1 MKRNTGPDN
10 TRGMMGFFSVPV
22 DDPVAAWREALEK
35 DALSPRTLYIH
46 IPFCRSRC
54 PFCPFYLGAAAPG
67 EMEEYV
73 NLLVRELERWGK
85 EAGRFPVNAVY
96 FGGGTPSDLTSG
108 QFVAILDALH
118 HNYRLAADCEIT
130 VEGRIDGLDAKK
142 VRTLAANGV
151 NRLSVGVQT
160 FDTELRR
167 RLGRQSDRATVLARL
182 EELAKLNEL
191 AVVIDLLY
199 GLPGQT
205 LADLREDLDL
215 LFSSTQLSGLD
226 LYRLRVGETLPLAK
240 LIAAGKLPATPGEEE
255 AFEMFQL
262 GVERMRAEGAVRLS
276 PLHFAFDA
284 RERNL
289 NNTVS
294 GAKNVCLPFGM
305 KAGGRLA
312 GFRFS
317 QHTGLADYR
326 RAVEAGEKPL
336 ASAGVYPP
344 DFAACGALSGQIY
357 RRMQVDPVRVAEAAP
372 VAVRDAVRRNL
383 ERGADAWKEQG
394 YLTSGG
400 NGVFSLTERANF
412 SHRRMAADLMER
424 IAEAFE

>member
-1 MKRNTGPDN
+1 MKTMKSDGQ
-10 TRGMMGFFSVPV
+10 RGMMGFFSVPAA
-22 DDPVAAWREALEK
+22 DPAAAWREALDK

-67 EMEEYV
+67 ELDEYV
-73 NLLVRELERWGK
+73 GLLVRELERWGK

-96 FGGGTPSDLTSG
+96 FGGGTPSDLSAG

-118 HNYRLAADCEIT
+118 RNYRLAADCEIT
-130 VEGRIDGLDAKK
+130 VEGRIDGLNAEK
-142 VRTLAANGV
+142 VRVLAANGV
-151 NRLSVGVQT
+151 NRLSIGVQT
-160 FDTELRR
+160 FDTKLRR
-167 RLGRQSDRATVLARL
+167 KLGRQSDRETILARL
-182 EELAKLNEL
+182 NGLAGLNEL

-205 LADLREDLDL
+205 LADLREDLNI

-226 LYRLRVGETLPLAK
+226 LYRLRVGELLPLAK
-240 LIAAGKLPATPGEEE
+240 LIEAGTLPAVPGEDE

-262 GVERMRAEGAVRLS
+262 GVERMHAEGAVRLS
-276 PLHFAFDA
+276 SLHFAFDV

-294 GAKNVCLPFGM
+294 AAKNVCLPFGM

-326 RAVEAGEKPL
+326 RAVEVGEKPL

-372 VAVRDAVRRNL
+372 EPVRDAVRRNL
-383 ERGADAWKEQG
+383 ERGAEAWKEQG
-394 YLTSGG
+394 YLTSGK
-400 NGVFSLTERANF
+400 NGVWCLTERANF
-412 SHRRMAADLMER
+412 SHRKMAADLMER

>member
-1 MKRNTGPDN
+1 MKTMKSDGQ
-10 TRGMMGFFSVPV
+10 RGMMGFFSVPAA
-22 DDPVAAWREALEK
+22 DPAAAWREALDK

-54 PFCPFYLGAAAPG
+54 PFCPFYLGAAGPG

-73 NLLVRELERWGK
+73 NLLVRELERWGE

-96 FGGGTPSDLTSG
+96 FGGGTPSDLSSG
-108 QFVAILDALH
+108 QFVAILNALH
-118 HNYRLAADCEIT
+118 HHYRLAADCEIT
-130 VEGRIDGLDAKK
+130 VEGRIDGLDAEK
-142 VRTLAANGV
+142 VRVLAAHGV
-151 NRLSVGVQT
+151 NRLSIGVQT
-160 FDTELRR
+160 FDTALRR
-167 RLGRQSDRATVLARL
+167 KLGRQSDRATVLARL
-182 EELAKLNEL
+182 EELAGLNEL

-205 LADLREDLDL
+205 PADLREDLNI
-215 LFSSTQLSGLD
+215 LFSSTLLSGLD

-240 LIAAGKLPATPGEEE
+240 LIEAGKLPAAPGEEE

-262 GVERMRAEGAVRLS
+262 GVERMRAEGAGRLS

-294 GAKNVCLPFGM
+294 GAKHVCLPFGM

-317 QHTGLADYR
+317 QHTDLADYR
-326 RAVEAGEKPL
+326 RAVEVGEKPL

-344 DFAACGALSGQIY
+344 DFATCGVLSGQVY
-357 RRMQVDPVRVAEAAP
+357 RRMQIDPARVAGAAP
-372 VAVRDAVRRNL
+372 EPVRDAVRRNL
-383 ERGADAWKEQG
+383 ARGAEVWQARG
-394 YLTSGG
+394 YLTSAE
-400 NGVFSLTERANF
+400 NGVWSLTERANF
-412 SHRRMAADLMER
+412 SHRAMAADLMER

>member
-1 MKRNTGPDN
+1 
-10 TRGMMGFFSVPV
+10 
-22 DDPVAAWREALEK
+22 
-35 DALSPRTLYIH
+35 
-46 IPFCRSRC
+46 
-54 PFCPFYLGAAAPG
+54 
-67 EMEEYV
+67 
-73 NLLVRELERWGK
+73 
-85 EAGRFPVNAVY
+85 
-96 FGGGTPSDLTSG
+96 
-108 QFVAILDALH
+108 
-118 HNYRLAADCEIT
+118 
-130 VEGRIDGLDAKK
+130 
-142 VRTLAANGV
+142 
-151 NRLSVGVQT
+151 
-160 FDTELRR
+160 
-167 RLGRQSDRATVLARL
+167 
-182 EELAKLNEL
+182 
-191 AVVIDLLY
+191 
-199 GLPGQT
+199 
-205 LADLREDLDL
+205 
-215 LFSSTQLSGLD
+215 
-226 LYRLRVGETLPLAK
+226 
-240 LIAAGKLPATPGEEE
+240 
-255 AFEMFQL
+255 MFRL

-357 RRMQVDPVRVAEAAP
+357 RRMQVDPVRVAGAAP
-372 VAVRDAVRRNL
+372 EAVRDAVRRNL
-383 ERGADAWKEQG
+383 ERGVEAWQEQG
-394 YLTSGG
+394 YLTSAG

-412 SHRRMAADLMER
+412 SHRKMAADLMER

>member
-1 MKRNTGPDN
+1 MKTMKPDGQ
-10 TRGMMGFFSVPV
+10 RGMMGFFSIPV
-22 DDPVAAWREALEK
+22 ADPAAAWREALAE
-35 DALSPRTLYIH
+35 DAPSLRTLYIH

-54 PFCPFYLGAAAPG
+54 SFCPFYLGAAGPG
-67 EMEEYV
+67 ELEEYV
-73 NLLVRELERWGK
+73 RLLVRELERWGE

-96 FGGGTPSDLTSG
+96 FGGGTPSDLSAG

-118 HNYRLAADCEIT
+118 RYYRLAADCEIT
-130 VEGRIDGLDAKK
+130 VEGRIDGLDAEK
-142 VRTLAANGV
+142 VLLLAAHGV
-151 NRLSVGVQT
+151 NRLSIGVQT

-167 RLGRQSDRATVLARL
+167 KLGRQSSRETILARL
-182 EELAKLNEL
+182 GELVGLNEL

-205 LADLREDLDL
+205 LADVREDLNI

-226 LYRLRVGETLPLAK
+226 LYRLRAGETLPLAK
-240 LIAAGKLPATPGEEE
+240 LIAEGKLPAVPGEEE

-262 GVERMRAEGAVRLS
+262 GVARMRAEGAVRLS

-294 GAKNVCLPFGM
+294 GAKHVCLPFGM

-317 QHTGLADYR
+317 QHTALADYR

-336 ASAGVYPP
+336 AAAGAYPP
-344 DFAACGALSGQIY
+344 DFATCGVLSGQIY
-357 RRMQVDPVRVAEAAP
+357 RRMLVDPVRVAEAAP
-372 VAVRDAVRRNL
+372 EPMRDAVRRNL
-383 ERGADAWKEQG
+383 ARGAEAWRERGF
-394 YLTSGG
+394 LTSGE
-400 NGVFSLTERANF
+400 NAVWFLTERANF
-412 SHRRMAADLMER
+412 SHRAMAADLMER